1 MKYFLV
7 NANQVKPIQADWREA
22 SSQLKNK
29 VMNLTYV
36 KQNPHKEAQA
46 LEWLECICKVH
57 PRIVANTFIEQA
69 SGLGSQEMRALGMHD
84 NDKYF
89 PSLSA
94 AEIYKSKRLE
104 AFPVRTSSSDK
115 GIDDSWIKSAAR
127 DVLQEKIGGQRNT
140 VAESKML
147 SGNAWLKSRPTAFYN
162 TSINSFIADIEI
174 NKGATITPDSELRLH
189 YHSIVAKAVRVGS
202 ENNIM
207 LRANLSINP
216 EQLLS
221 LRQLAATSVECK
233 NLAKNLLVEII
244 RDNSSDTVL
253 DISTVDLNPDLI
265 TDLINTG
272 SKHWEQITND
282 VPIPLVKKD
291 KPLPAE
297 ISDKFSHLSKEMVV
311 AQKTM
316 QAAKDI
322 AEDRRSK
329 ITQMAI
335 SEGLS
340 ENTQS
345 PNDLTHLRAGKKLDS
360 QRLFDDLV
368 TLGVAPNSLRK
379 RDVDQ
384 KLLLSLFD
392 KSNGGD
398 VDITSTIKYK
408 GFDIDK
414 LKASAKLQNIEVEEY
429 QTTTLTPYLSGQSRG
444 PVSDKIQE
452 ITTMIT
458 ERTAATV
465 ASISSSQV
473 LEHEDLT
480 SSLKNTGVSKTMK
493 TTQHQEF

>member
-1 MKYFLV
+1 MKYILA
-7 NANQVKPIQADWREA
+7 NTNQVKPIQADWRET
-22 SSQLKNK
+22 SSLLRDK
-29 VMNLTYV
+29 VMNLSYV
-36 KQNPHKEAQA
+36 RQNPHKEAQA
-46 LEWLECICKVH
+46 LEWLECLCKVH
-57 PRIVANTFIEQA
+57 PQIVANTFIEQA

-104 AFPVRTSSSDK
+104 AFPIQASSSDK
-115 GIDDSWIKSAAR
+115 GIDDNWIKSAVR
-127 DVLQEKIGGQRNT
+127 DVLREKIGGQRDT

-147 SGNAWLKSRPTAFYN
+147 SGNSWLKSRPTAFYN
-162 TSINSFIADIEI
+162 TSINSFIADIEV

-189 YHSIVAKAVRVGS
+189 YHSIVAKAVRVGG

-207 LRANLSINP
+207 LRANLSINE

-221 LRQLAATSVECK
+221 LKKMAATSVECK
-233 NLAKNLLVEII
+233 KLAKNLLVEII

-253 DISTVDLNPDLI
+253 DISTIDVNPDLI
-265 TDLINTG
+265 TDLIKTG
-272 SKHWEQITND
+272 SKHWEQITAD
-282 VPIPLVKKD
+282 ALVPLVKKD

-297 ISDKFSHLSKEMVV
+297 ICEKYSLLSKEMVV

-322 AEDRRSK
+322 ADYKRSE
-329 ITQMAI
+329 ITRLAI
-335 SEGLS
+335 NEGLS

-368 TLGVAPNSLRK
+368 TLGVSPNSLRK
-379 RDVDQ
+379 RVVDE
-384 KLLLSLFD
+384 KLLLSLLD
-392 KSNGGD
+392 KSNGGE

-414 LKASAKLQNIEVEEY
+414 LKASAKLQNVEIEEY

-444 PVSDKIQE
+444 PVYDKIQE
-452 ITTMIT
+452 ITSMIT
-458 ERTAATV
+458 DRTSASV
-465 ASISSSQV
+465 KSISSSHV

-480 SSLKNTGVSKTMK
+480 SSLKNSGVSKTMK